1 MNYPFARAFPLF
13 LTFSLCALTPLSA
26 ATAPATS
33 PPAAPHPASASA
45 WANLPPHPRL
55 FANAD
60 QWQALRVRLAL
71 APSVPASAS
80 ATADPIA
87 TRLFA
92 LIRARAESILALPPV
107 VITQRKRGAL
117 AGTILEPAR
126 EIQRRVLA
134 LAATAC
140 LTGEARFRDRA
151 LVEIRL
157 LTDLP
162 DWNPAVFLD
171 TAEATLAVAVGYDWL
186 YDTLIPAERDT
197 LATALIEKGLRAGF
211 DSPAK
216 FLTWVR
222 GSNNWN
228 QVCHGALVIGA
239 LAVADRDP
247 ALAQRTV
254 QRAID
259 ELHSSA
265 KAYAPDGIYPEGPM
279 YWSYGTTFHVAM
291 LAALES
297 ALGDRCGLDTFPG
310 FLVTPDYLNQV
321 TAPGGD
327 TFNYADS
334 SAHRGFESS
343 LFWFARRLRQPAAI
357 RWELEYLNKLATT
370 TSSSTADARSR
381 HLPLALL
388 WWDPA
393 LAALPAAPPPLNW
406 KGDGPV
412 PVAVHRSAW
421 SDPRAVYL
429 AIKGGRAG
437 ISHGHMDVGSF
448 VFEANGVRWAVDAG
462 SQSYTTAYKAGIDS
476 TLWSFKQDSPRWTIF
491 RLGAEGHNLLRFDGA
506 PQRVTAFAPI
516 ARFVSTGPTPHTQ
529 LDLTA
534 VSGDSVKSARRG
546 VMLLSDRRVLFQDEW
561 TAAARPTTA
570 TWQWLTNAAVTLE
583 PHGAVLR
590 QNRETLR
597 LRVLEPADATLTVED
612 TSRLLQAHDE
622 PTPGLRRIVIRTTTP
637 ASTASR
643 FVIVA
648 EPGASTSPTSAS
660 TPTATSTPA
669 PAAALPPITLRAL
682 DAW

>member
-1 MNYPFARAFPLF
+1 MIRFSSARRLLGLLAFALSVLA
-13 LTFSLCALTPLSA
+13 PLSA
-26 ATAPATS
+26 A
-33 PPAAPHPASASA
+33 PHSAPASA
-45 WANLPPHPRL
+45 WTNLPPHPRL
-55 FANAD
+55 FAHAD
-60 QWQALRVRLAL
+60 QWQALRAHLAL
-71 APSVPASAS
+71 DPSAPASAR
-80 ATADPIA
+80 TADPVA

-126 EIQRRVLA
+126 EIQRRVLL
-134 LAATAC
+134 LAATAR
-140 LTGEARFRDRA
+140 LTDDARFRDRA
-151 LVEIRL
+151 LAELRL

-186 YDTLIPAERDT
+186 YDTLTPAERDT
-197 LATALIEKGLRAGF
+197 LATALIEKGLRASF

-216 FLTWVR
+216 YLSWVR
-222 GSNNWN
+222 GTNNWN

-239 LAVADRDP
+239 LAVADREP

-265 KAYAPDGIYPEGPM
+265 AAYAPDGVYPEGPM
-279 YWSYGTTFHVAM
+279 YWAYGTTFHVAM

-297 ALGDRCGLDTFPG
+297 ALGDRCGLDEFPG
-310 FLVTPDYLNQV
+310 FLATPDYLNQV
-321 TAPGGD
+321 TAPSGD

-334 SAHRGFESS
+334 SAHRGFEPA

-357 RWELEYLNKLATT
+357 RWELDYLGKLAAAAKL
-370 TSSSTADARSR
+370 SSSSDARSR

-406 KGDGPV
+406 KGEGPV
-412 PVAVHRSAW
+412 PIAVHRSAW
-421 SDPRAVYL
+421 SDPRAVYI
-429 AIKGGRAG
+429 AIKGGKPAV
-437 ISHGHMDVGSF
+437 SHGHMDVGSF
-448 VFEANGVRWAVDAG
+448 IFEADGVRWAVDAG
-462 SQSYTTAYKAGIDS
+462 SQSYTTAYQAGIDS

-491 RLGAEGHNLLRFDGA
+491 RLGAEGHNLLRFDAA
-506 PQRVTAFAPI
+506 PQRVAAFAPI
-516 ARFVSTGPTPHTQ
+516 TRFVSTGPTPHTQ

-534 VSGDSVKSARRG
+534 VSGDRVMSARRG
-546 VMLLSDRRVLFQDEW
+546 VMLLRDRRVLFQDEW
-561 TAAARPTTA
+561 TTAARATTA
-570 TWQWLTNAAVTLE
+570 SWQWLTLATVTSE
-583 PHGAVLR
+583 PHGALLT
-590 QNRETLR
+590 QNRATLR
-597 LRVLEPADATLTVED
+597 LRILEPADATLTVED

-622 PTPGLRRIVIRTTTP
+622 PTPGLRRIVVRTTTP
-637 ASTASR
+637 ATTSSR
-643 FVIVA
+643 FVILA
-648 EPGASTSPTSAS
+648 EPGSAPLPT
-660 TPTATSTPA
+660 PPA
-669 PAAALPPITLRAL
+669 LAIRAL

>member
-1 MNYPFARAFPLF
+1 MIRFSFARRLLGLVAFTL
-13 LTFSLCALTPLSA
+13 SVHAPLS
-26 ATAPATS
+26 
-33 PPAAPHPASASA
+33 AAPHPAPAAA
-45 WANLPPHPRL
+45 WTNLPPHPRL

-60 QWQALRVRLAL
+60 QWQALRTRLAA
-71 APSVPASAS
+71 APA
-80 ATADPIA
+80 ADPVS

-92 LIRARAESILALPPV
+92 LIRARAEAVLKLPPV
-107 VITQRKRGAL
+107 KITARSRGKL

-126 EIQRRVLA
+126 EIQRRVLL
-134 LAATAC
+134 LAATAR
-140 LTGEARFRDRA
+140 LTNDTRFRDRA
-151 LVEIRL
+151 LAELRL
-157 LTDLP
+157 LTALP

-186 YDTLIPAERDT
+186 YDTLSPAERDT
-197 LATALIEKGLRAGF
+197 LATALIEKGLRASF

-216 FLTWVR
+216 YLSWVR
-222 GSNNWN
+222 GTNNWN

-239 LAVADRDP
+239 LAVADREP

-254 QRAID
+254 QRAVD

-265 KAYAPDGIYPEGPM
+265 AAYAPDGVYPEGPM
-279 YWSYGTTFHVAM
+279 YWAYGTTFHVAM

-297 ALGDRCGLDTFPG
+297 ALGDRCGLDEFPG
-310 FLVTPDYLNQV
+310 FLATPDYLNQV
-321 TAPGGD
+321 TAPGSD

-334 SAHRGFESS
+334 SAHRGFEPA

-357 RWELEYLNKLATT
+357 RWELDYLGKLAAAAKL
-370 TSSSTADARSR
+370 SSSSDARSR

-406 KGDGPV
+406 KGEGPV
-412 PVAVHRSAW
+412 PIAVHRSAW
-421 SDPRAVYL
+421 SDPRAIYL

-448 VFEANGVRWAVDAG
+448 IFEADGVRWAVDAG
-462 SQSYTTAYKAGIDS
+462 SQSYTTAYQAGIDS
-476 TLWSFKQDSPRWTIF
+476 TLWSFQQDSPRWTIF
-491 RLGAEGHNLLRFDGA
+491 RLGPEGHNLLRFDGA

-516 ARFVSTGPTPHTQ
+516 TRFVATGPTPHTQ

-546 VMLLSDRRVLFQDEW
+546 VMLLPDRRVLFQDEW
-561 TAAARPTTA
+561 TAAARATTA
-570 TWQWLTNAAVTLE
+570 SWQWLTNAAVTLE
-583 PHGAVLR
+583 PHGALLT
-590 QNRETLR
+590 QNRATLR
-597 LRVLEPADATLTVED
+597 LRILEPADATLTVED
-612 TSRLLQAHDE
+612 TSRLLQAYDE

-637 ASTASR
+637 ATTSAR
-643 FVIVA
+643 FVILA
-648 EPGASTSPTSAS
+648 EPGSAPPTR
-660 TPTATSTPA
+660 A
-669 PAAALPPITLRAL
+669 PLAIRAL